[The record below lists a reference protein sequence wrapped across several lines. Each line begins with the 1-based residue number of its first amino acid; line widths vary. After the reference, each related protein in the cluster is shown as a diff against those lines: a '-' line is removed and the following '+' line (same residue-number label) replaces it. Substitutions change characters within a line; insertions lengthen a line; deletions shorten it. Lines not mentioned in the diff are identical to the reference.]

1 MHSSWYVYLMRISTA
16 DAILTIVMPHLL
28 NSVRTFGSQLLP
40 VQPFSMDNTHKT
52 KAMQSRAKRI
62 KLRSWT

>member
-28 NSVRTFGSQLLP
+28 IVKTLGSQLLP

-52 KAMQSRAKRI
+52 KRCSRGPRG
-62 KLRSWT
+62 SN